1 MVLQGLWGAHAL
13 AQAHPSV
20 HAATQRH
27 PPVPPV
33 TVTLVLLLST
43 CALPTIP
50 VGIRG
55 AAVYFGVTRTTTTA
69 TTTTTTYNNNNDN
82 NSNNNNVATTRCVFP
97 PRPLQ
102 IIGPTQ
108 RYHCR
113 VRARFAHFL
122 GYPLVPSLRM

>member
-20 HAATQRH
+20 HAATPRH

-43 CALPTIP
+43 CTLPTIP

-55 AAVYFGVTRTTTTA
+55 AAVYFGVTSTTTTTTA
-69 TTTTTTYNNNNDN
+69 TYNNNDN
-82 NSNNNNVATTRCVFP
+82 NSNSNNNNVASRKCHHPLRVSTLVP
-97 PRPLQ
+97 PNAVTAVCAL
-102 IIGPTQ
+102 
-108 RYHCR
+108 
-113 VRARFAHFL
+113 FAHFL
-122 GYPLVPSLRM
+122 EYPLSPSLRM